1 MSNPTQAMADQGIDY
16 VYESTLKGCFVTVC
30 LNGTRYNSTAGE
42 IGLYE
47 EVKKQVRDSLRKEG
61 LLKHDPAQQ
70 H

>member
-1 MSNPTQAMADQGIDY
+1 MNPAQVMADQGIDY

-30 LNGTRYNSTAGE
+30 FNGTRYDSTSEE

-47 EVKKQVRDSLRKEG
+47 ELKKQVRDSLRKEG
-61 LLKHDPAQQ
+61 LLKHDPTQS